1 MKKYILSLLIGT
13 ALLSSCLDV
22 DIVDRVEKEDGFF
35 KTEDHALAA
44 INGVYSTL
52 YAFAYHKTN
61 WAIILPTYEDAMFST
76 GNAVPATVSNNTHSA
91 GSAPVVNFWGELYN
105 GIKNANEVIA
115 RVPSISFKSEN
126 DKNRII
132 AEAYFLRAL
141 YHYDLMRLYGG
152 VNGIP
157 IVIEPVTGIENAYVP
172 QSPASKVYEQIISDF
187 EYAAGLN
194 DDDTP
199 RLPKRLDPAYTSGRA
214 RSCATK
220 EVTSRVVALLL

>member
-76 GNAVPATVSNNTHSA
+76 GNAVPATVSNTVLV
-91 GSAPVVNFWGELYN
+91 PLQLLIFGESY
-105 GIKNANEVIA
+105 IM
-115 RVPSISFKSEN
+115 
-126 DKNRII
+126 
-132 AEAYFLRAL
+132 AL
-141 YHYDLMRLYGG
+141 KMLM
-152 VNGIP
+152 
-157 IVIEPVTGIENAYVP
+157 
-172 QSPASKVYEQIISDF
+172 K
-187 EYAAGLN
+187 
-194 DDDTP
+194 
-199 RLPKRLDPAYTSGRA
+199 
-214 RSCATK
+214 
-220 EVTSRVVALLL
+220 